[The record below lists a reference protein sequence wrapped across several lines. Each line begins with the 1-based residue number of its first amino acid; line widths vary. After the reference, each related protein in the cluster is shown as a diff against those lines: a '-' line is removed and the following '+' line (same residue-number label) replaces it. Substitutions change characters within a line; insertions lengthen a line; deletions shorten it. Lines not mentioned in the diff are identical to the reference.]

1 MSEKVSKRVIS
12 GITGAVFALMVLF
25 FNQNFLILLNIIT
38 AIISILAM
46 REVFSVM
53 NISKLFIITVPT
65 LIFVSILPIFGFTL
79 PWQGI
84 WYAYTLWIFSLMII
98 KPSIELKNIVM
109 TYAMAML
116 ISISLN
122 KIIELRDFGGIYGSF
137 FVLLGLAI
145 AWMSDT
151 GAYFCGKFFG
161 KNKLCPEVSPKKTIE
176 GFIGGI
182 ITCILSMIIIALIFN
197 NFIFPQKH
205 QISYVLII
213 ILGLIGSPI
222 SALGDLCFSAIKRK
236 CGVKDF
242 GTLMPGHGGILDRF
256 DSVIFVLPYVY
267 LFLKLIPI
275 IDRFLN

>member
-1 MSEKVSKRVIS
+1 MSKRIVS
-12 GITGAVFALMVLF
+12 GVTGAVFALMVLF
-25 FNQNFLILLNIIT
+25 FNQNFLILLNLIT
-38 AIISILAM
+38 ALIAILAM
-46 REVFSVM
+46 REIFSVM

-65 LIFVSILPIFGFTL
+65 LIFVPVLPIFESGKT
-79 PWQGI
+79 WNI
-84 WYAYTLWIFSLMII
+84 AWYIYTLWMFSVMVI
-98 KPSIELKNIVM
+98 KPSMKLKNVIM

-116 ISISLN
+116 ISISLS
-122 KIIELRDFGGIYGSF
+122 KIIELRDFGGEYGSF

-182 ITCILSMIIIALIFN
+182 ITCIISMIIIAFIFN

-205 QISYVLII
+205 QINYVLIV

-222 SALGDLCFSAIKRK
+222 SALGDLCFSVIKRK

-256 DSVIFVLPYVY
+256 DSVIFVVPYVY

-275 IDRFLN
+275 IF